1 MMMKTGFR
9 WGLIA
14 IVLFASFGCAKR
26 LDKATASAAG
36 ITSGEVYYAQVS
48 FQYEKGRHLTTN
60 YRRGILV
67 PVNTQVRLEDITSK
81 EIFLEILPSHAKV
94 RIENVPK
101 HTGDSTT
108 QAFAKMF
115 GKNKLDLSR
124 FTKLER
130 ENILAG
136 KIAKNMS
143 KKAVIA
149 AVGYPPITET
159 PNLNGDR
166 WTYWNSRF
174 DRFIAYFENDR
185 VVRIQD

>member
-1 MMMKTGFR
+1 MKTCFR
-9 WGLIA
+9 WSFIA
-14 IVLFASFGCAKR
+14 IVLLASFGCSKR
-26 LDKATASAAG
+26 LGETASSLG
-36 ITSGEVYYAQVS
+36 IKTGDIYYAQVS

-67 PVNTQVRLEDITSK
+67 PVNTQVRLEDITTK

-94 RIENVPK
+94 RIENVQK

-108 QAFAKMF
+108 QAFAKLF

-124 FTKLER
+124 FSMPER

-136 KIAKNMS
+136 KAAKNMS

-149 AVGYPPITET
+149 AIGYPPITET
-159 PNLNGDR
+159 PNLNVDR

-174 DRFIAYFENDR
+174 DRFIVRFENDR
-185 VVRIQD
+185 IAQIQD

>member
-1 MMMKTGFR
+1 MKSCFR
-9 WGLIA
+9 WSMIA
-14 IVLFASFGCAKR
+14 IVLLTTFGCSKR
-26 LDKATASAAG
+26 LDKAAAAASG
-36 ITSGEVYYAQVS
+36 ITTGDVYYAQVS

-81 EIFLEILPSHAKV
+81 EIFLDILPSRTKV
-94 RIENVPK
+94 RIENVQK

-115 GKNKLDLSR
+115 GKNQLDLSR
-124 FTKLER
+124 FSKLEK

-136 KIAKNMS
+136 KAAKDMS
-143 KKAVIA
+143 KKAVLA
-149 AVGYPPITET
+149 AIGYPPITET
-159 PNLNGDR
+159 PNLSGDR

-174 DRFIAYFENDR
+174 DRFIVNFENDR